1 MIDVKEYIKEK
12 IKNGTM
18 HLTLLD
24 PDPAKLTVENAKV
37 IARKL
42 KDAGTDAFLIGGST
56 GVTTESLDAITIAVR
71 DVTGLPTIYFPSDV
85 HAISDEVDAMLFMS
99 IVNSNNP
106 KFITH
111 YHAKAAPYVKML
123 GIQTI
128 PMAYIVVEPGMT
140 VGRVSEAKLIPR
152 DDVESAA
159 GFAIAAQLLGMQ
171 LVYLE
176 AGSGADRPVPPE
188 MIKTVKMNID
198 VPLIVG
204 GGIRTPEAATAA
216 REAGADIIVTG
227 TFVEQC
233 SDDSLLRAVVKA
245 AKGI

>member
-42 KDAGTDAFLIGGST
+42 QDAGTDAFLIGGST

-71 DVTGLPTIYFPSDV
+71 EETGLPTIYFPSDV

-106 KFITH
+106 KYITH

-152 DDVESAA
+152 DDVEAAA

-188 MIKTVKMNID
+188 MIETVKMNID

-204 GGIRTPEAATAA
+204 GGIRTPEAAAAA

-233 SDDSLLRAVVKA
+233 SDDTLLRAVVRA

>member
-1 MIDVKEYIKEK
+1 MIDVKEYLKEK
-12 IKNGTM
+12 IAKGTV
-18 HLTLLD
+18 HFTLLD
-24 PDPAKLTVENAKV
+24 PDPEKLSVESAKV
-37 IARKL
+37 IAKRMQ
-42 KDAGTDAFLIGGST
+42 DAGTDAFMIGGST
-56 GVTTESLDAITIAVR
+56 GVTTENLSAITVAVR
-71 DVTGLPTIYFPSDV
+71 EATGLPTIYFPSDV
-85 HAISDEVDAMLFMS
+85 HAISDEVDVMLFMS
-99 IVNSNNP
+99 IVNSSNP

-111 YHAKAAPYVKML
+111 YQAKAAPYIKML
-123 GIQTI
+123 NIPTI

-152 DDVESAA
+152 DDIEGAV
-159 GFAIAAQLLGMQ
+159 GFALAAQMMGMQ

-188 MIKTVKMNID
+188 MIETVKMNLDI
-198 VPLIVG
+198 PLIVG
-204 GGIRTPEAATAA
+204 GGIRTPEAAAAA

-233 SDDSLLRAVVKA
+233 SDDTLLKAVVKA

>member
-71 DVTGLPTIYFPSDV
+71 EVTGLPTIYFPSDV

>member
-12 IKNGTM
+12 IQNGTM

-24 PDPAKLTVENAKV
+24 PDPAKLTPENAKE

-42 KDAGTDAFLIGGST
+42 KNAGTDAFLIGGST
-56 GVTTESLDAITIAVR
+56 GVTTESLSAITVAVR
-71 DVTGLPTIYFPSDV
+71 EETGLPTIYFPSDV
-85 HAISDEVDAMLFMS
+85 HAISDEVDVMLFMS
-99 IVNSNNP
+99 IVNSSNP

-111 YHAKAAPYVKML
+111 YQAKAAPYIKML
-123 GIQTI
+123 NIPTI

-152 DDVESAA
+152 DDIEGAT
-159 GFAIAAQLLGMQ
+159 GFALAAQMMGMQ

-176 AGSGADRPVPPE
+176 AGSGADKPVPPE
-188 MIKTVKMNID
+188 MIETVKMNID

-204 GGIRTPEAATAA
+204 GGIRTPEAAAAA

-233 SDDSLLRAVVKA
+233 SDDTLLRAVVKA

>member
-12 IKNGTM
+12 TKNGTM

-42 KDAGTDAFLIGGST
+42 QDAGTDAFLIGGST

-71 DVTGLPTIYFPSDV
+71 EETGLPTIYFPSDV

-99 IVNSNNP
+99 IVNSSNP
-106 KFITH
+106 KYITH

-152 DDVESAA
+152 DDVESAT
-159 GFAIAAQLLGMQ
+159 GFAIAAELLGMQ

-176 AGSGADRPVPPE
+176 AGSGADKPVPPE
-188 MIKTVKMNID
+188 MIETVKMNIN

-204 GGIRTPEAATAA
+204 GGIRTPEAAAAA

>member
-1 MIDVKEYIKEK
+1 MIDVKEYLKDK
-12 IKNGTM
+12 LAKGTV
-18 HLTLLD
+18 HFTLLD
-24 PDPAKLTVENAKV
+24 PDPAKLDVESAKV
-37 IARKL
+37 IAKRMQ
-42 KDAGTDAFLIGGST
+42 DAGTDAFMIGGST
-56 GVTTESLDAITIAVR
+56 GVTTENLGAIAVAVR
-71 DVTGLPTIYFPSDV
+71 EATGLPTIYFPSDV
-85 HAISDEVDAMLFMS
+85 HAISDEVDVMLFMS
-99 IVNSNNP
+99 IVNSSNP

-111 YHAKAAPYVKML
+111 YQAKAAPYIKML
-123 GIQTI
+123 NIPTI

-152 DDVESAA
+152 DDIEGAV
-159 GFAIAAQLLGMQ
+159 GFALAAQMMGMQ

-188 MIKTVKMNID
+188 MIETVKMNID

-204 GGIRTPEAATAA
+204 GGIRTPGAAAAA

-233 SDDSLLRAVVKA
+233 SDDTLLRAVVKA

>member
-42 KDAGTDAFLIGGST
+42 QDAGTDAFLIGGST

-71 DVTGLPTIYFPSDV
+71 EETGLPTIYFPSDV

-99 IVNSNNP
+99 IINSNNP
-106 KFITH
+106 KYITH

-152 DDVESAA
+152 DDVEAAA

-188 MIKTVKMNID
+188 MIETVKMNID

-204 GGIRTPEAATAA
+204 GGIRTPEAAAAA

-233 SDDSLLRAVVKA
+233 SDDTLLRAVVRA

>member
-1 MIDVKEYIKEK
+1 MIDVKEYLKEK
-12 IKNGTM
+12 LAKGTV
-18 HLTLLD
+18 HFTLLD
-24 PDPAKLTVENAKV
+24 PDPAKLSVESAKV
-37 IARKL
+37 IAKRMQE
-42 KDAGTDAFLIGGST
+42 AGTDAFMIGGST
-56 GVTTESLDAITIAVR
+56 GVTTENLGAIAIAVR
-71 DVTGLPTIYFPSDV
+71 EATGLPTIYFPSDV
-85 HAISDEVDAMLFMS
+85 HAISDEVDVMLFMS
-99 IVNSNNP
+99 IVNSSNP

-111 YHAKAAPYVKML
+111 YQAKAAPYIKML
-123 GIQTI
+123 NIPTI

-152 DDVESAA
+152 DDIEGAT
-159 GFAIAAQLLGMQ
+159 GFALAAQMMGMQ

-176 AGSGADRPVPPE
+176 AGSGADKPVPPE
-188 MIKTVKMNID
+188 MIETVKMNIA

-204 GGIRTPEAATAA
+204 GGIRTPEAAAAA

-233 SDDSLLRAVVKA
+233 SDDTLLRAVVKA

>member
-12 IKNGTM
+12 TKNGTM

-24 PDPAKLTVENAKV
+24 PDPAKLNVENAKV

-42 KDAGTDAFLIGGST
+42 QDAGTDAFLIGGST

-71 DVTGLPTIYFPSDV
+71 EETGLPTIYFPSDV

-99 IVNSNNP
+99 IVNSSNP
-106 KFITH
+106 KYITH

-152 DDVESAA
+152 DDVESAT
-159 GFAIAAQLLGMQ
+159 GFAIAAELLGMQ

-176 AGSGADRPVPPE
+176 AGSGADKPVPPE
-188 MIKTVKMNID
+188 MIETVKMNIN

-204 GGIRTPEAATAA
+204 GGIRTPEAAAAA

>member
-42 KDAGTDAFLIGGST
+42 QDAGTDAFLIGGST

-71 DVTGLPTIYFPSDV
+71 EETGLPTIYFPSDV

-152 DDVESAA
+152 DDVEAAA

-188 MIKTVKMNID
+188 MIETVKMNID

-204 GGIRTPEAATAA
+204 GGIRTPEAAAAA

-233 SDDSLLRAVVKA
+233 SDDTLLRAVVRA

>member
-42 KDAGTDAFLIGGST
+42 QDAGTDAFLIGGST

-71 DVTGLPTIYFPSDV
+71 EETGLPTIYFPSDV

-99 IVNSNNP
+99 IINSNNP
-106 KFITH
+106 KYITH

-152 DDVESAA
+152 DDVETAA

-188 MIKTVKMNID
+188 MIETVKMNID

-204 GGIRTPEAATAA
+204 GGIRTPEAAAAA

-233 SDDSLLRAVVKA
+233 SDDTLLRAVVRA

>member
-71 DVTGLPTIYFPSDV
+71 EETGLPTIYFPSDV

-233 SDDSLLRAVVKA
+233 SDDTLLRAVVKA

>member
-42 KDAGTDAFLIGGST
+42 QDAGTEAFLIGGST
-56 GVTTESLDAITIAVR
+56 GVTTDSHDAITIAVR
-71 DVTGLPTIYFPSDV
+71 EETGLPTIYFPSDV

-106 KFITH
+106 KYITH

-152 DDVESAA
+152 DDIEGAV
-159 GFAIAAQLLGMQ
+159 GFALAAQMMGMQ

-188 MIKTVKMNID
+188 MIETVKMNID

-204 GGIRTPEAATAA
+204 GGIRTPEAAAAA

-233 SDDSLLRAVVKA
+233 SDDTLLKAVVKA

>member
-42 KDAGTDAFLIGGST
+42 QDAGTDAFLIGGST

-71 DVTGLPTIYFPSDV
+71 EETGLPTIYFPSDV

-106 KFITH
+106 KYITH

-152 DDVESAA
+152 DDVETAA

-188 MIKTVKMNID
+188 MIETVKMNID

-204 GGIRTPEAATAA
+204 GGIRTPEAAAAA

-233 SDDSLLRAVVKA
+233 SDDTLLRAVVRA

>member
-1 MIDVKEYIKEK
+1 MIDVKEYLKDK
-12 IKNGTM
+12 LAKGTV
-18 HLTLLD
+18 HFTLLD
-24 PDPAKLTVENAKV
+24 PDPDVESAKV
-37 IARKL
+37 IAKRMQG
-42 KDAGTDAFLIGGST
+42 AGTDAFMIGGST
-56 GVTTESLDAITIAVR
+56 GVTTENLGAIAVAVR
-71 DVTGLPTIYFPSDV
+71 EATGLPTIYFPSYV
-85 HAISDEVDAMLFMS
+85 HAISDEVDVMLFMS
-99 IVNSNNP
+99 IVNSSNP

-111 YHAKAAPYVKML
+111 YQAKAAPYIKML
-123 GIQTI
+123 NIPTI

-152 DDVESAA
+152 DDIEGAV
-159 GFAIAAQLLGMQ
+159 GFALAAQMMGMQ

-188 MIKTVKMNID
+188 MIETVKMNID

-204 GGIRTPEAATAA
+204 GGIRTPEAAAAA

-233 SDDSLLRAVVKA
+233 SDDTLLKAVVKA

>member
-71 DVTGLPTIYFPSDV
+71 EETGLPTIYFPSDV

-106 KFITH
+106 KYITH

-152 DDVESAA
+152 DDVEAAA

-188 MIKTVKMNID
+188 MIETVKMNID

-204 GGIRTPEAATAA
+204 GGIRTPEAAAAA

-233 SDDSLLRAVVKA
+233 SDDTLLRAVVRA

>member
-42 KDAGTDAFLIGGST
+42 QDAGTDAFLIGGST

-71 DVTGLPTIYFPSDV
+71 EETGPPTIYFPSDV

-106 KFITH
+106 KYITH

-152 DDVESAA
+152 DDVEAAA

-188 MIKTVKMNID
+188 MIETVKMNID

-204 GGIRTPEAATAA
+204 GGIRTPEAAAAA

-233 SDDSLLRAVVKA
+233 SDDTLLRAVVRA

>member
-42 KDAGTDAFLIGGST
+42 QDAGTDAFLIGGST

-71 DVTGLPTIYFPSDV
+71 EETGLPTIYFPSDV

-106 KFITH
+106 KYITH
-111 YHAKAAPYVKML
+111 YHAKAAPYIKML

-188 MIKTVKMNID
+188 MIETVKMNID

-204 GGIRTPEAATAA
+204 GGIRTPEAAAAA

-233 SDDSLLRAVVKA
+233 SDDTLLRAVVKA

>member
-12 IKNGTM
+12 LKNGTM

-24 PDPAKLTVENAKV
+24 PDPEKLTVENAKV
-37 IARKL
+37 IAKRL
-42 KDAGTDAFLIGGST
+42 QDAGTDAFLIGGST
-56 GVTTESLDAITIAVR
+56 GVTTESLSAITVAVR
-71 DVTGLPTIYFPSDV
+71 EATGLPTIYFPSDV

-99 IVNSNNP
+99 IVNSSNP

-111 YHAKAAPYVKML
+111 YHAKAAPLIKML
-123 GIQTI
+123 DIPCI
-128 PMAYIVVEPGMT
+128 PMAYIIVSPGMT
-140 VGRVSEAKLIPR
+140 VGRVSEAKLIDR
-152 DDVESAA
+152 DDVETAA
-159 GFAIAAQLLGMQ
+159 GFAIASEYMGFQ

-176 AGSGADRPVPPE
+176 AGSGADKPIPPE
-188 MIKTVKMNID
+188 MIEVVKMNLN

-204 GGIRTPEAATAA
+204 GGIRTPEAAAAA

-233 SDDSLLRAVVKA
+233 SDDTLLKAVVKA

>member
-12 IKNGTM
+12 IQNGTM

-24 PDPAKLTVENAKV
+24 PDPAKLTPENAKE

-42 KDAGTDAFLIGGST
+42 KNAGTDAFLIGGST
-56 GVTTESLDAITIAVR
+56 GVTTESLAAITIAVKEE
-71 DVTGLPTIYFPSDV
+71 TGLPTIYFPSDV

-99 IVNSNNP
+99 IVNSSNP

-111 YHAKAAPYVKML
+111 YHAKAAPYIKML
-123 GIQTI
+123 GIPTI
-128 PMAYIVVEPGMT
+128 PMAYIIIEPGMT
-140 VGRVSEAKLIPR
+140 VGRVAEAKLIPR

-159 GFAIAAQLLGMQ
+159 GFAIAAELMGMK

-176 AGSGADRPVPPE
+176 AGSGADKPVPPE
-188 MIKTVKMNID
+188 MIETVKMNIN

-204 GGIRTPEAATAA
+204 GGIRTPEAAAAA

-233 SDDSLLRAVVKA
+233 SDDALLKAVVKA

>member
-12 IKNGTM
+12 TKNGTM

-42 KDAGTDAFLIGGST
+42 QDAGTDAFLIGGST

-71 DVTGLPTIYFPSDV
+71 EETGLPTIYFPSDV

-99 IVNSNNP
+99 IVNSSNP
-106 KFITH
+106 KYITH

-152 DDVESAA
+152 DDVESAT
-159 GFAIAAQLLGMQ
+159 GFAIAAELLGMQ

-176 AGSGADRPVPPE
+176 AGSGADKPVPPE
-188 MIKTVKMNID
+188 MIETVKMNIN

-204 GGIRTPEAATAA
+204 GGIRTPEAAAAA

-245 AKGI
+245 AKGL

>member
-42 KDAGTDAFLIGGST
+42 QDAGTDAFLIGGST

-71 DVTGLPTIYFPSDV
+71 EETGLPTIYFPSDV

-106 KFITH
+106 KYITH

-152 DDVESAA
+152 DDVEAAA

-188 MIKTVKMNID
+188 MIETVKMNID

-204 GGIRTPEAATAA
+204 GGIRTPDAAAAA

-233 SDDSLLRAVVKA
+233 SDDTLLRAVVRA